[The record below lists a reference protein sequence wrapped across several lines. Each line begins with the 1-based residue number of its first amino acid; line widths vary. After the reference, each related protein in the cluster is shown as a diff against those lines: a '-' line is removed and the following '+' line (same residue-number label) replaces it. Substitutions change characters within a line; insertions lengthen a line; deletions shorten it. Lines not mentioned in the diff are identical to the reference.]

1 MVHRFTLFLSALA
14 LGLAQSP
21 GPRAGAAVPSSAP
34 ATLRVDV
41 NLVQVDAVVTDS
53 RGRRVSGL
61 ARVDFEIRQDGKL
74 EAITN
79 FSYVSTRPEE
89 SAAAPRAARARA
101 VKGDVPPPPPAP
113 QPGEV
118 RRTLALVVDDLGLS
132 AESIPQVRAAIKN
145 FLDEQ
150 MRPGDVVAVIRT
162 GAGMGALQ
170 QFTTDKRLLYAALER
185 VKYGQSR
192 MGLSSFAP
200 LGSGIR
206 GGAAIERERQQT
218 LTVGTLAAL
227 RFVVNAM
234 RDFPGRKSVL
244 LFTENIRLMFRGV
257 TDAMVEHA
265 VEQLSDAASR
275 SAVVIHGIDPRG
287 MPDYNITAADNTGAV
302 SRRRVSRVAQQR
314 ETEVIHDEEGMFAL
328 AQATGGLFLHDT
340 NDLAG
345 ALRKA
350 AEDSDGYYLIGYH
363 PDAGTFEDANGPP
376 RFHRIEVKVKR
387 AGVHVRSREGF
398 FGGPGGDQPAEH
410 SRDAEIVRALQ
421 SPFAAGALHPRLTAV
436 FANLPQAGSFINAF
450 LYFDPKELKW
460 STAADG
466 KRQASLDVAAAA
478 FDDSGLTLAPVD
490 TTFTLRLEAKE
501 FDRALQGGWSTPST
515 CR

>member
-1 MVHRFTLFLSALA
+1 MYRFTVFLSALA

-21 GPRAGAAVPSSAP
+21 VPRSGAAATPPSP

-61 ARVDFEIRQDGKL
+61 ADADFEIRQDGKL

-79 FSYVSTRPEE
+79 FSYVSTQPVE

-101 VKGDVPPPPPAP
+101 VKGEIPPPPAAP

-118 RRTLALVVDDLGLS
+118 HRTLALVVDDLGLS

-150 MRPGDVVAVIRT
+150 MRPGDVPGVRT

-192 MGLSSFAP
+192 MGLSSCAP

-206 GGAAIERERQQT
+206 GGAAIELQRQQT
-218 LTVGTLAAL
+218 LTVGTLGAL

-244 LFTENIRLMFRGV
+244 LFTENIRLMFRGA
-257 TDAMVEHA
+257 TDGMVEHA

-275 SAVVIHGIDPRG
+275 ASVVIHGIDPRG
-287 MPDYNITAADNTGAV
+287 MPDYNLTAADNTGAV
-302 SRRRVSRVAQQR
+302 SRRRVSRVPAQR
-314 ETEVIHDEEGMFAL
+314 EQEVIHNEEGMFAL
-328 AQATGGLFLHDT
+328 ARPGAFSHDT
-340 NDLAG
+340 SDLAG
-345 ALRKA
+345 ALRR
-350 AEDSDGYYLIGYH
+350 
-363 PDAGTFEDANGPP
+363 PP
-376 RFHRIEVKVKR
+376 GQR
-387 AGVHVRSREGF
+387 
-398 FGGPGGDQPAEH
+398 
-410 SRDAEIVRALQ
+410 
-421 SPFAAGALHPRLTAV
+421 
-436 FANLPQAGSFINAF
+436 
-450 LYFDPKELKW
+450 
-460 STAADG
+460 
-466 KRQASLDVAAAA
+466 
-478 FDDSGLTLAPVD
+478 
-490 TTFTLRLEAKE
+490 
-501 FDRALQGGWSTPST
+501 
-515 CR
+515 